1 MPAPLTTTPAEGAHL
16 FTLAGERYHLV
27 RKLDM
32 TAGAQRLLA
41 RRESPRGQGGLVV
54 VKRLPAHARWAQRRR
69 LAHEAWVARRLNH
82 PALVR
87 VLHVETGARRPLII
101 MEHIDGVRLERA
113 LTWAVRRGEHLPAPC
128 AAFIAATVAD
138 ALVHAHGLTDEW
150 GRPLRL
156 VHRDVS
162 PSNILLSTRGEVLLT
177 DLGAVLTGTSRRVR
191 TAAHTLKGSVT
202 YAAPEV
208 LRMERP
214 DARADLFSLGLVL
227 VEMLT
232 GRHLLDPP
240 HQRAPVPLRGLFRKL
255 LGRIWTE
262 QDSWEDP
269 ARLAA
274 VAARLRPEHVAQVAH
289 QAPQPL
295 RAVAQRA
302 LRVDPAARYATAEQM
317 RDELRA
323 YLASAHPGY
332 GPEHLLAEMCA
343 LRALPRG
350 GPHAPVESSQ
360 QPLPAAFRRSPPA
373 RH

>member
-1 MPAPLTTTPAEGAHL
+1 MPAPLTTTPAEGALL

-27 RKLDM
+27 RKLD
-32 TAGAQRLLA
+32 TSAGAQRLLA

-69 LAHEAWVARRLNH
+69 LAHEAWVARRLHH
-82 PALVR
+82 PGLVR
-87 VLHVETGARRPLII
+87 VLHTETGARRPLII
-101 MEHIDGVRLERA
+101 MQHIDGVRLERA
-113 LTWAVRRGEHLPAPC
+113 LTWAARRGEHLSAPC
-128 AAFIAATVAD
+128 AAFIAATLAD

-177 DLGAVLTGTSRRVR
+177 DLGAVLTGTSRRPR

-208 LRMERP
+208 LRLERP

-240 HQRAPVPLRGLFRKL
+240 HQGAPVPLRGIFRKL
-255 LGRIWTE
+255 LGKIFTE
-262 QDSWEDP
+262 QDTWEDP

-274 VAARLRPEHVAQVAH
+274 LAARLRPEHVAQVAH
-289 QAPQPL
+289 QAPAPL

-302 LRVDPAARYATAEQM
+302 LRVNLAERYATAEQM

-332 GPEHLLAEMCA
+332 GPEHLLAEMRA
-343 LRALPRG
+343 LRAIPRG
-350 GPHAPVESSQ
+350 GHPPVESSK
-360 QPLPAAFRRSPPA
+360 QPLPSAFGRVPPA
-373 RH
+373 PR

>member
-16 FTLAGERYHLV
+16 FTLAGDRYHLV
-27 RKLDM
+27 RKLD
-32 TAGAQRLLA
+32 TIAGAQRLLA
-41 RRESPRGQGGLVV
+41 RRDSPHGSGGLVV
-54 VKRLPAHARWAQRRR
+54 IKRLPSHARWAQRRR

-82 PALVR
+82 PGLMR
-87 VLHVETGARRPLII
+87 VLHVETGAHRPLII
-101 MEHIDGVRLERA
+101 MEYIDGVRLERA
-113 LTWAVRRGEHLPAPC
+113 LTWAVRRGEHLSAPC
-128 AAFIAATVAD
+128 AAYIAANVAD
-138 ALVHAHGLTDEW
+138 ALAHAHGITDEW

-162 PSNILLSTRGEVLLT
+162 PSNILLSPRGEVLLT

-208 LRMERP
+208 LRLERP

-240 HQRAPVPLRGLFRKL
+240 HQGAPAPLRGVFRKL
-255 LGRIWTE
+255 LGKIWTE
-262 QDSWEDP
+262 QDTWEDP

-274 VAARLRPEHVAQVAH
+274 LAASLRPELVAREVH
-289 QAPQPL
+289 HAPEPL

-302 LRVDPAARYATAEQM
+302 LRVDPAARYATAARM

-323 YLASAHPGY
+323 YLASAYPGY
-332 GPEHLLAEMCA
+332 GPEQLLAEMRQ
-343 LRALPRG
+343 LRVTPRG
-350 GPHAPVESSQ
+350 RQQPVESSQ
-360 QPLPAAFRRSPPA
+360 QPLPSAFQRGAPT

>member
-1 MPAPLTTTPAEGAHL
+1 MPAPLTTTPVEGAHL
-16 FTLAGERYHLV
+16 FTLAGDRYHLV

-32 TAGAQRLLA
+32 TAGAQRLLV
-41 RRESPRGQGGLVV
+41 RRASPRGPAGLVV

-82 PALVR
+82 PGLVR

-113 LTWAVRRGEHLPAPC
+113 LTWAVRRGEHLSTAC
-128 AAFIAATVAD
+128 AAFIAASVAD
-138 ALVHAHGLTDEW
+138 ALAHAHAITDEW

-162 PSNILLSTRGEVLLT
+162 PSNILLSSRGEVLLT
-177 DLGAVLTGTSRRVR
+177 DLGAVLTGTSRRPR

-208 LRMERP
+208 LRLERP

-240 HQRAPVPLRGLFRKL
+240 HQGAPVPLRGIFRKL
-255 LGRIWTE
+255 LGRIQTE
-262 QDSWEDP
+262 QDTWKIPHGWRRWPRACGPSRWRRLS
-269 ARLAA
+269 AR
-274 VAARLRPEHVAQVAH
+274 RP
-289 QAPQPL
+289 
-295 RAVAQRA
+295 
-302 LRVDPAARYATAEQM
+302 
-317 RDELRA
+317 
-323 YLASAHPGY
+323 
-332 GPEHLLAEMCA
+332 
-343 LRALPRG
+343 
-350 GPHAPVESSQ
+350 
-360 QPLPAAFRRSPPA
+360 RR
-373 RH
+373 

>member
-1 MPAPLTTTPAEGAHL
+1 MPAPLTTTPVEGAHL

-27 RKLDM
+27 RKLD
-32 TAGAQRLLA
+32 TIAGAQRLLA
-41 RRESPRGQGGLVV
+41 RREPPQGPGGLVV
-54 VKRLPAHARWAQRRR
+54 IKRLPSHARWAQRRR

-82 PALVR
+82 PGLAR
-87 VLHVETGARRPLII
+87 VLHAETGARRPLII
-101 MEHIDGVRLERA
+101 MEYTDGVRLERA
-113 LTWAVRRGEHLPAPC
+113 LTWAARRGEHLSAPC
-128 AAFIAATVAD
+128 AAYIATQVAD
-138 ALVHAHGLTDEW
+138 ALAHAHGITDEW
-150 GRPLRL
+150 SRPLRL

-162 PSNILLSTRGEVLLT
+162 PSNILLSPRGEVLLT

-208 LRMERP
+208 LRLERP

-240 HQRAPVPLRGLFRKL
+240 HQGAPVPLKGLLRKL
-255 LGRIWTE
+255 LGKIWTE
-262 QDSWEDP
+262 QHTWEDP

-274 VAARLRPEHVAQVAH
+274 LAARLRPELVAQVAH
-289 QAPQPL
+289 QAPAPL

-302 LRVDPAARYATAEQM
+302 LSVDPAARYATAARM
-317 RDELRA
+317 RDELRV

-332 GPEHLLAEMCA
+332 GPEQFLAELRT
-343 LRALPRG
+343 LRAMPPAGPRS
-350 GPHAPVESSQ
+350 VESSH
-360 QPLPAAFRRSPPA
+360 QPLPSAFR
-373 RH
+373 